1 MNGPRIGLFTFYT
14 GNFGAAL
21 QAFATQRFIR
31 ETLKRDCTIVRT
43 RPGTPGETPLTRLIL
58 RGELFHGTLGKLRR
72 RLRRKP
78 PVPQYFKE
86 GQAKRAEAFRRFK
99 QNHLILDDN
108 PNRLYTEYYKNP
120 PDYDVY
126 LSGSDQVWN
135 PLAFSR
141 CNPIYYLDFAPEGKP
156 RVSYAS
162 SFAVSEIPARYRREA
177 ARLLKRFD
185 AVSVRETE
193 GADIVESLT
202 GTRPPVV
209 VDPTFL
215 LTGGQWRA
223 LTDRPAPDE
232 PYVLFYRLGKL
243 NYYNTFKEHIL
254 RTTGLKPV
262 VIPIR
267 PEDDPGGEADYTIDP
282 LDLAGLI
289 ARAALVVTDSFH
301 GAALSINLGT
311 PFYAL
316 LRDDPAKKGNMNS
329 RVLSLLARLNLTGR
343 LITPGTEPPKPDI
356 FTPPAPAEL
365 QPWRDASAEYL
376 TDALSGRTPLPIQKM

>member
-21 QAFATQRFIR
+21 QAYATQQFIR
-31 ETLKRDCTIVRT
+31 GTLERDCTIVRT

-58 RGELFHGTLGKLRR
+58 RGELFHGTLGKIRR

-78 PVPQYFKE
+78 PAPRYFKE
-86 GQAKRAEAFRRFK
+86 GTAQRAEAFRRFE

-141 CNPIYYLDFAPEGKP
+141 CNPVYYLDFAPEGRP

-162 SFAVSEIPARYRREA
+162 SFAVSEIPRRYRREM
-177 ARLLKRFD
+177 KRFLTRFN

-193 GADIVESLT
+193 GAGIVEGLT

-215 LTGGQWRA
+215 LTGDRWRA
-223 LTDRPAPDE
+223 LAERPAPEE

-243 NYYNTFKEHIL
+243 PYFGAFREYIL
-254 RTTGLKPV
+254 KATGLKPV
-262 VIPIR
+262 VVPAR
-267 PEDDPGGEADYTIDP
+267 PEDDPKGEADYTIGP
-282 LDLAGLI
+282 LDLVNLI
-289 ARAALVVTDSFH
+289 ARAALTVTDSFH

-316 LRDDPAKKGNMNS
+316 LRQDPNQKGNMNS
-329 RVLSLLARLNLTGR
+329 RILSLLERLNLTGR
-343 LITPGTEPPKPDI
+343 LITPGAEPPKQEF

-365 QPWRDASAEYL
+365 HPWRDASAEYL
-376 TDALSGRTPLPIQKM
+376 ADALQT

>member
-21 QAFATQRFIR
+21 QAFATQHFIR

-72 RLRRKP
+72 RFRRKP
-78 PVPQYFKE
+78 AVPRYFQE
-86 GQAKRAEAFRRFK
+86 GQAKRAEAFRRFEED
-99 QNHLILDDN
+99 HLILDDN

-120 PDYDVY
+120 PDYDIY

-141 CNPIYYLDFAPEGKP
+141 CNPIYYLDFAPEGRP

-162 SFAVSEIPARYRREA
+162 SFAISEIPARYRCEA
-177 ARLLKRFD
+177 ARLLKRFN

-215 LTGGQWRA
+215 LTGDEWRTLA
-223 LTDRPAPDE
+223 EHPAPDE
-232 PYVLFYRLGKL
+232 PYILFYRLGKL
-243 NYYNTFKEHIL
+243 PYFNAFKEHVL

-262 VIPIR
+262 VIPTR
-267 PEDDPGGEADYTIDP
+267 PEDDPGGEADYTIGP

-301 GAALSINLGT
+301 GAALSINQGT

-316 LRDDPAKKGNMNS
+316 LRDDPAKKGNMNT
-329 RVLSLLARLNLTGR
+329 RVLSLLAHLNLTDR
-343 LITPGTEPPKPDI
+343 LITPETPLSEDSFFVGPD
-356 FTPPAPAEL
+356 TSETL
-365 QPWRDASAEYL
+365 SLWRKISETYL
-376 TDALSGRTPLPIQKM
+376 TEILT